1 MIGRRCKHF
10 IFSGLIFINIKMILS
25 ANTGFTVSIYD
36 VTSRSVYL
44 QWPKFPGAFSYR
56 AMATPLNTVGH
67 SSSAHFSDVTLVGAL
82 APLAPNTIH
91 TVKVDAMDNNG
102 VILAE
107 AQTMQLTAPEIPTI
121 EQAYSKLSNSIT
133 VEWASVAGAS
143 SYLLTAQD
151 GESFIETVVT
161 NSPGTVTGLK
171 AATLYKITIRSI
183 NTGGRSQPSP
193 SKKAKTVLAAPI
205 LTASSQ
211 SYDNI
216 VVSWRA
222 VYMAVGFFVS
232 IMRSDGLGSMLK
244 ENTTNNSLIFS
255 SLDPGTLYT
264 IKAHAWDANGIPGDD
279 FTYNQRTRPHA
290 PGDVQVVFDSGTL
303 RAAVSFTLAEGASSY
318 LIAAHSGTSK
328 VNCSTLSS
336 SCTIP
341 SLECGVEYSLSVVA
355 SNEAGSSTPTEAVTF
370 KTVPCAP
377 ESIIIEEDEPG
388 YMAVSWSDVDLGD
401 YYVVFVKSDDGL
413 EVHCNTS
420 HTQCHFQSDCGFTY
434 FISVFA
440 YNKAGQSPLGD
451 IFNYTTAP
459 CCPSDVNPVFIS
471 SDTVQIVWS
480 PVRGA
485 EMYETKAV
493 DWTNELLCNDT
504 ATVCTLSALQCN
516 TQYNI
521 TVYSFSEIRGSNTS
535 CTSKHVATAPCSP
548 EIISVSKDALSVIS
562 VHWHANNDEAMYTVT
577 AKGEAGIW
585 HCTSSGNSCTIHN
598 LPCGS
603 LFSVST
609 VASTEAGHSLPS
621 YSVPLETAPCC
632 PVDLTVTQVTQ
643 SVTNISWSIGTG
655 AKTYITILESHQGR
669 ARCHTLQNYCLLG
682 CITCGTNY
690 SVSIKAISETGL
702 TSDCIYKGFSS
713 SACCPSGVKLYR
725 LGNNGIRIYWRTS
738 KGSINYST
746 DLYGSKGNFT
756 CTPHTDLTYCDITE
770 IPCGDVYTVVVSPV
784 TDSEGSKPAFCPKKI
799 YSGNDLWAFGSNGKR
814 GQKLGL
820 KIVEVKKIKT
830 GDSLKQSTLGGCCTE
845 LLSHEISM
853 PLSSQFW

>member
-10 IFSGLIFINIKMILS
+10 IFSGLIFINIKMIPS
-25 ANTGFTVSIYD
+25 ANTGFTVSVYD

-67 SSSAHFSDVTLVGAL
+67 SSSARFSDVTLVGAL
-82 APLAPNTIH
+82 ASLAPNTIH
-91 TVKVDAMDNNG
+91 TVKVDAIDKNG

-133 VEWASVAGAS
+133 VEWASVTGAS

-183 NTGGRSQPSP
+183 NTGGRSQPST

-255 SLDPGTLYT
+255 NLDPGTLYT

-290 PGDVQVVFDSGTL
+290 PGDVQVVFDSGAL

-328 VNCSTLSS
+328 VNCSTMSS

-370 KTVPCAP
+370 RTVPCAP

-585 HCTSSGNSCTIHN
+585 HCASSGNSCTIHN

-643 SVTNISWSIGTG
+643 SVTNISWSTGTG
-655 AKTYITILESHQGR
+655 AKTYIAILESHKGR

-690 SVSIKAISETGL
+690 SVSIKVISETGL
-702 TSDCIYKGFSS
+702 TSDCIYNGFSS

-756 CTPHTDLTYCDITE
+756 CTPNTDLTYCDITE

-799 YSGNDLWAFGSNGKR
+799 YSVTCSGSSVGMVIYRGKR
-814 GQKLGL
+814 
-820 KIVEVKKIKT
+820 
-830 GDSLKQSTLGGCCTE
+830 
-845 LLSHEISM
+845 
-853 PLSSQFW
+853 SSEHYQVLQEKRE